1 MNYKIA
7 LLPAAQEDFE
17 YWKQN
22 RPKTADRIARL
33 LQDMASHPFT
43 GIGKPEALKW
53 NLAGCWSRR
62 INSVDRIVYK
72 VDGDNLYQRYSSSSL
87 PSVSTNGRRQSRQA

>member
-1 MNYKIA
+1 MDYKIA
-7 LLPAAQEDFE
+7 LLPAAQEDLE

-22 RPKTADRIARL
+22 RPKTAARIARL

-53 NLAGCWSRR
+53 NLAGYWSRR

-72 VDGDNLYQRYSSSSL
+72 VDGDKIMVFVLSL
-87 PSVSTNGRRQSRQA
+87 RNHY

>member
-1 MNYKIA
+1 MDYKIA
-7 LLPAAQEDFE
+7 LLPAAQEDLE

-22 RPKTADRIARL
+22 RPKTAERIARL

-72 VDGDNLYQRYSSSSL
+72 VDGDKIMVFVLSL
-87 PSVSTNGRRQSRQA
+87 RNHY

>member
-7 LLPAAQEDFE
+7 LLPAAQEDLK

-72 VDGDNLYQRYSSSSL
+72 VDGDKIMVFVLSL
-87 PSVSTNGRRQSRQA
+87 RNHY

>member
-1 MNYKIA
+1 MDYKIA
-7 LLPAAQEDFE
+7 LLPAAQEDLE

-22 RPKTADRIARL
+22 RPKTAARIARL

-43 GIGKPEALKW
+43 GIGKPKALKW
-53 NLAGCWSRR
+53 NLAGYWSRR

-72 VDGDNLYQRYSSSSL
+72 VDGDKIMVFVLSL
-87 PSVSTNGRRQSRQA
+87 RNHY